1 MSKRVDER
9 RPKGWYR
16 LFLRMGV
23 VLGVLGKAVPILMG
37 DARFIIPGVVS
48 LGMSLLLLYPD
59 RVPSKLLTRAENVD
73 AYLWERPFLL
83 ALLLLLSIIIP
94 AVFLI
99 LRFLATHQR

>member
-1 MSKRVDER
+1 MSERSEHR
-9 RPKGWYR
+9 RPRGWYR
-16 LFLRMGV
+16 RFLRMGV
-23 VLGVLGKAVPILMG
+23 VLGVLGIAVPILMG

-99 LRFLATHQR
+99 LRFLATRQR